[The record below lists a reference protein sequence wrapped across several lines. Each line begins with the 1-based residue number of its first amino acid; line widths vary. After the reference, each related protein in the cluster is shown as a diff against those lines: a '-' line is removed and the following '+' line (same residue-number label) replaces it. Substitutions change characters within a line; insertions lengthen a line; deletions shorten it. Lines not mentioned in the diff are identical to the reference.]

1 MPFTPKLLP
10 WIAHRNRV
18 PRERAEALWLQALA
32 LADFRF
38 PDARGSSEY
47 SAYAMRTLLKLAAC
61 DGAAVAQPAALERD
75 LSACTQ
81 PRSALPIIASQR
93 RIGVLAFDAAAA
105 VLAAANEY
113 WSSALRVAGERRRG

>member
-1 MPFTPKLLP
+1 MSLTPKLLA

-18 PRERAEALWLQALA
+18 PWKRAEALWLQSLA

-38 PDARGSSEY
+38 PDTRGSSEY
-47 SAYAMRTLLKLAAC
+47 WAYATRTLLKLAAC
-61 DGAAVAQPAALERD
+61 DGAALAQPSVLERD
-75 LSACTQ
+75 LAACTQ

-93 RIGVLAFDAAAA
+93 RIGALAFDAAEA